1 MHKKEVVSGNYPNTT
16 FRLFK
21 PCITLRTW
29 IPRRYF
35 GSQLKPGTLTAPERF
50 CLVLL
55 RSRPD
60 TVHRFPS
67 RETQLST
74 SLTKGSSTN
83 QSPLRNITP
92 AVADCRYKVPLTPR
106 LHGLSF
112 YSIFEKMSR
121 GTILTSGVENRIIFP
136 GG

>member
-1 MHKKEVVSGNYPNTT
+1 MVSGMIPNTT
-16 FRLFK
+16 FLLFK
-21 PCITLRTW
+21 PCITLRTR

-35 GSQLKPGTLTAPERF
+35 GSQLKPGTLTAPGRF

-67 RETQLST
+67 RETRLST

-112 YSIFEKMSR
+112 YSIWGKMSR